1 MRLRNKTSYI
11 NKSVEGV
18 APTKSAVIVTHK
30 TYLLILILVL
40 SYFIYSVYQSF
51 TTYEGAGHVR
61 VNKTLLSSSYD
72 GEIIQLTINEGESV
86 VKGDLLV
93 RLKSATACQA
103 KELKKEKTIVQL
115 AYELEIKQLKMNSLS
130 NQIASLTG
138 SEHQQMLKRALELNG
153 RSFRDRRDILNL
165 QNDLDFLAQKFA
177 AKKKLMEYQRN
188 HGSYNDCPDEYIH
201 APFDGIIKRVFLK
214 LNEFSSRGEGL
225 ILVQPKNASVR
236 IEAFVNKKEMQN
248 LRVKQDVEV
257 IFPDNVRS
265 IGVIEAFHSSAY
277 AFPDLE
283 WNDYE
288 PVDARVLV
296 HINPKD
302 NEALSLW
309 KKYDLLRVRIQGNN
323 G

>member
-1 MRLRNKTSYI
+1 MKLRNKKSYI

-18 APTKSAVIVTHK
+18 APSKSAVIVTHK
-30 TYLLILILVL
+30 IYLFIVMLALF
-40 SYFIYSVYQSF
+40 YFIYSIYQSF
-51 TTYEGAGHVR
+51 TTYEGVGHVR

-72 GEIIQLTINEGESV
+72 GEIIQLAINEGESV
-86 VKGDLLV
+86 IKGDLLV

-103 KELKKEKTIVQL
+103 KELKKEKEIAQL
-115 AYELEIKQLKMNSLS
+115 AYELEIKQLEMNSLS
-130 NQIASLTG
+130 DQITSLTG
-138 SEHQQMLKRALELNG
+138 SEHQQMLKRALELDG
-153 RSFRDRRDILNL
+153 RSFKERRFILNL
-165 QNDLDFLAQKFA
+165 QNDLNLLAKKFA
-177 AKKKLMEYQRN
+177 AKKKLLAYQHN
-188 HGSYNDCPDEYIH
+188 HVSYNHCPDEYIH

-214 LNEFSSRGEGL
+214 LNEFSGRGEGL

-236 IEAFVNKKEMQN
+236 IEVFVNKKEMQN
-248 LRVKQDVEV
+248 LRVKQDVEI

-265 IGVIEAFHSSAY
+265 IGVIEAFLSSAY

-288 PVDARVLV
+288 PVDTRVLV

-302 NEALSLW
+302 DEALSLW